1 MSHLDTFRLENTVEL
16 LVTVTFFGSKNV
28 SITDR
33 ATILAPRLT
42 YLINS
47 NCLNDGERDDE
58 WQ

>member
-1 MSHLDTFRLENTVEL
+1 MSHLDTFQLENTVEL

-33 ATILAPRLT
+33 ATILAPRLM
-42 YLINS
+42 YPVNS